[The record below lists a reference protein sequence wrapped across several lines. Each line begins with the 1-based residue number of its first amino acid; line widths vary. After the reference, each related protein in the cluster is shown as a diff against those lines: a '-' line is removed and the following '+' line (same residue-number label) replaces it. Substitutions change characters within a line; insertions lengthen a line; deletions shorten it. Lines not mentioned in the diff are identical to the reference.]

1 MLKTSWSD
9 NGGCNNVPVL
19 SMSEL
24 LLSERVFHCESLVT
38 LQNKSGGYGPIVIFV
53 ADSVSCGHEFLYS

>member
-19 SMSEL
+19 SLSEL

-38 LQNKSGGYGPIVIFV
+38 
-53 ADSVSCGHEFLYS
+53 

>member
-1 MLKTSWSD
+1 MLKTSWND

-38 LQNKSGGYGPIVIFV
+38 
-53 ADSVSCGHEFLYS
+53 